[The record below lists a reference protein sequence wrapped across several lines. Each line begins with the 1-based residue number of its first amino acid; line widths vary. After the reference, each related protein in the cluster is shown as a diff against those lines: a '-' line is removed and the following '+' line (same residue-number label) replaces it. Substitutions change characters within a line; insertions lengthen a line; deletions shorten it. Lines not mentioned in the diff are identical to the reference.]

1 MSSHPDSVHNRSTD
15 SASLGPEAP
24 ERLWPAL
31 RLLLAVHVRAQTTGR
46 EPWDIAL
53 GLPELEAAGL
63 THDDL
68 RKLIARRLL
77 AHKVAKPGRGGRRTL
92 VRPSG
97 SELSPRSHFLLT
109 AAGVRWAERLL
120 ASDAARTAAT
130 TPAEGESR
138 PLPVWD
144 AESGLLHYTGRLV
157 LELSAQASVRKL
169 ILDAFQ
175 EDGWKLRIDNSVKPR
190 SAGDDTGKR
199 LRDALSGL
207 NRSQLWPALWFEAH
221 GDGARWW
228 RFKEWQQIQRR
239 RGRRRQ

>member
-1 MSSHPDSVHNRSTD
+1 MSSHPDSIHNRTTD
-15 SASLGPEAP
+15 AANLGPEAT
-24 ERLWPAL
+24 ERLRPAL
-31 RLLLAVHVRAQTTGR
+31 QLLLNIHRRFQSTR
-46 EPWDIAL
+46 RRPWHFAL
-53 GLPELEAAGL
+53 DLRELEAAGL

-68 RKLIARRLL
+68 RELIARGLL
-77 AHKVAKPGRGGRRTL
+77 AHQVEEPGRGDRRTF

-97 SELSPRSHFLLT
+97 STLSPRSHFLLT
-109 AAGVRWAERLL
+109 AAGVRWAEQLL
-120 ASDAARTAAT
+120 AADAARTAA

-138 PLPVWD
+138 PRPVWD
-144 AESGLLHYTGRLV
+144 SDRGLLFYTGRLV

-175 EDGWKLRIDNSVKPR
+175 EDGWGPRIDNPVKPR
-190 SAGDDTGKR
+190 SSGDDTGKR

-207 NRSQLWPALWFEAH
+207 NHSQLWPALWFEAH

-239 RGRRRQ
+239 RGRQRRR